1 MRRIFPL
8 IVLSFIALLAIPQEP
23 VQHVGKLP
31 DGGWLLTTGWRIA
44 PEGIQVP
51 LPQDTLPMN
60 MVMHPDGKSLFILN
74 GGYLPPSVVI
84 LNTANLKDASRIA
97 RKDAD
102 AWLGL
107 ALNKAGDRVY
117 VPEATLGTVQ
127 EFSYV
132 NGEVKPLRSFRL
144 FPGPQLNKD
153 GKPIK
158 STASK
163 TDYLGDAT
171 VSPDGK
177 WLYVANM
184 QASLVHT
191 IDLQSGDVSR
201 KWPTGKHPYKLLAT
215 AGKLYTSNWGDES
228 VTIID
233 PATGK
238 QAITFKTG
246 SHPTDMLLSGGKLY
260 VACANTNSV
269 FVHEPDTGIVRERI
283 NIALHPKSPP
293 GSTPNALAI
302 SPDAKRLYV
311 ANADNNAVAVV
322 DLPERGVNEPS
333 RVAGFIPTGWYP
345 TAVAVSGDGRRL
357 YIANGKGEHSWPNS
371 PDAMATTPYQE
382 GSSRPSYVGS
392 LQKGS
397 ISVVEIPQG
406 DQLKVLTERVI
417 ANSPYRDELLQMAH
431 GKSNVVPN
439 KVGDPSPVKHVI
451 YVIKENRTYDQMMG
465 DMKEGNGDP
474 RLTVFG
480 EAVTPNHHK
489 LAREFVLLDNFY
501 VNADVSSDGHAW
513 SMGAIASDFT
523 AKLWP
528 AGYGGRRPH
537 YDSEGEDENGTA
549 GGGWLFNAAAKANL
563 SFRTYGEW
571 VHNPTNVN
579 DPVTPNDKSLTEGMY
594 DPHYRTFDTSYSD
607 QKRMDEW
614 MKEFAEYEKNGN
626 MPRLEIVRLPNDHT
640 GGTRPGVPTPRAN
653 VADNDLAL
661 GRLVEALSK
670 SRYWKDTVVFVLED
684 DAQSGPD
691 HIDSHRSPG
700 FVISS
705 WTRKGVTDSTLYS
718 TVSMLRT
725 MGLIL
730 GFQPM
735 SQYDA
740 GALPMHSVFLDKP
753 DLRPYELA
761 KPTFDILE
769 TNQPTAPMAQESS
782 KLDFSEADRVDDALM
797 NRIIWAATR
806 GNEPVPPP
814 VRSAFPAMWIAVGSR
829 GR

>member
-8 IVLSFIALLAIPQEP
+8 IVLIFIALLAIPQNP
-23 VQHVGKLP
+23 TQHPGKLS
-31 DGGWLLTTGWRIA
+31 DGGFLLTTGWRIA

-60 MVMHPDGKSLFILN
+60 MVMHPDGKSLFVLN

-84 LNTANLKDASRIA
+84 LNTANLKDAARIF
-97 RKDAD
+97 RKDSD
-102 AWLGL
+102 AWLGI
-107 ALNKAGDRVY
+107 ALNKAGDRIY
-117 VPEATLGTVQ
+117 VPEATLGSVQ

-132 NGEVKPLRSFRL
+132 NGEVKPLRSFQL
-144 FPGPQLNKD
+144 FPAPERGKD
-153 GKPIK
+153 GKLQK
-158 STASK
+158 SRASK

-171 VSPDGK
+171 VSADGK
-177 WLYVANM
+177 WLFVANM
-184 QASLVHT
+184 QNSLVHA
-191 IDLQSGDVSR
+191 IDLQTGDVSR

-215 AGKLYTSNWGDES
+215 AGKLYTTNWGDES
-228 VTIID
+228 ITIID

-269 FVHEPDTGIVRERI
+269 FVHEGDTGIIRERI
-283 NIALHPKSPP
+283 NIALHPKSPM

-302 SPDAKRLYV
+302 SPDARRLYV

-322 DLPERGVNEPS
+322 DLPERGTTGPS
-333 RVAGFIPTGWYP
+333 KVVGFIPTGWYP
-345 TAVAVSGDGRRL
+345 TALALSGDGQRL
-357 YIANGKGEHSWPNS
+357 YIANGKGERSYPNS
-371 PDAMATTPYQE
+371 PDAIAATSYQE
-382 GSSRPSYVGS
+382 GSARPSYVGT

-397 ISVVEIPQG
+397 ISVVEVPQG

-417 ANSPYRDELLQMAH
+417 ANSPYRDELLQKAQ
-431 GKSNVVPN
+431 GSSVVVPA
-439 KVGDPSPVKHVI
+439 KLGDPSPVQHVI
-451 YVIKENRTYDQMMG
+451 YVIKENRTYDQVLG

-474 RLTVFG
+474 KLTVFG
-480 EAVTPNHHK
+480 QDITPNHHK
-489 LAREFVLLDNFY
+489 VAREFVLLDNFY
-501 VNADVSSDGHAW
+501 VNADVSADGHAW

-528 AGYGGRRPH
+528 AGYGGRRNH

-549 GGGWLFNAAAKANL
+549 GGGWLFNSAVKAGL

-571 VHNPTNVN
+571 VHNGVKDT
-579 DPVTPNDKSLTEGMY
+579 DPVTSNDKTLTEAMY
-594 DPHYRTFDTSYSD
+594 DPRYHSFDTSYSD
-607 QKRMDEW
+607 QRRMDEW
-614 MKEFAEYEKNGN
+614 TAEFREYEKNGN
-626 MPRLEIVRLPNDHT
+626 LPRLEIVRLPNDHT
-640 GGTRPGVPTPRAN
+640 GGTRPGVPTIRAN

-661 GRLVEALSK
+661 GRLVETLSK
-670 SRYWKDTVVFVLED
+670 SRYWKDTVIFVLED

-691 HIDSHRSPG
+691 HVDSHRSPG

-705 WTRKGVTDSTLYS
+705 WTRKGKTDSTMYS

-740 GALPMHSVFLDKP
+740 GAMPMHTVFLDKP

-761 KPTFDILE
+761 QPTFDIKE
-769 TNQPTAPMAQESS
+769 VNPDAAPMAKESAA
-782 KLDFSEADRVDDALM
+782 LDFSEADKVDDALM
-797 NRIIWAATR
+797 NRIIWTAMKGDQPMPA
-806 GNEPVPPP
+806 P
-814 VRSAFPAMWIAVGSR
+814 VRSVFPAMWLALRSR
-829 GR
+829 DR